1 MISVLEISE
10 NHKYSSVGQSS
21 YPSFGLKIQGLF
33 KDIFHFS
40 STPRTAKSI
49 GIMIVFTCCLLLGV
63 ATVLPVAYIFTQG
76 TLESMLDE
84 ISYKIQGLSSTD
96 CNFQGLSRPCI
107 FLEIQGLSRRMRTLV
122 GCLKCVNAS
131 LVGFGYQQ

>member
-1 MISVLEISE
+1 MELFLFFHWHHLLLEVISVLEISE

-21 YPSFGLKIQGLF
+21 YPFFGLKIQGHS
-33 KDIFHFS
+33 FHFS

-49 GIMIVFTCCLLLGV
+49 GIMIVFTCFLLLGV

-84 ISYKIQGLSSTD
+84 MSYKIQGLSSTD
-96 CNFQGLSRPCI
+96 CNFQGLSRRV
-107 FLEIQGLSRRMRTLV
+107 QALV
-122 GCLKCVNAS
+122 GCLKCVSAS